1 MSRLVKSAKSEC
13 GFSLIEILVTLIIV
27 TLGLLSSATLQ
38 ALSKRGI
45 YDAAQRTTAA
55 HLAEDLLERMRGNP
69 GALAS
74 YVPGA
79 TLGGGTLGATPGVDC
94 GNATVTCTAAEMAAF
109 DLWQWE
115 QQLDGAFE
123 LDGSRATGGLVS
135 PVACIQGPG
144 FLGGNGE
151 YTIAIAWRGMTA
163 LANPTAA
170 SCGEASGNY
179 GDDNEY
185 RRVVTITTYI
195 GI

>member
-1 MSRLVKSAKSEC
+1 MYQGARTSAHQS
-13 GFSLIEILVTLIIV
+13 GFSMIEILVTLIIV

-38 ALSKRGI
+38 ALSKRAN

-69 GALAS
+69 GALAD
-74 YVPGA
+74 YVPAGA
-79 TLGGGTLGATPGVDC
+79 LGGGSMGGAPAIDC
-94 GNATVTCTAAEMAAF
+94 STAGITCTPAEMAAF
-109 DLWQWE
+109 ELWQWE
-115 QQLDGAFE
+115 QQLDGALE
-123 LDGSRATGGLVS
+123 LDGARMTGGLVS
-135 PVACIQGPG
+135 PVACIQGPA

-151 YTIAIAWRGMTA
+151 YTVSIAWRGMTS
-163 LANPTAA
+163 LVNPTST

-185 RRVVTITTYI
+185 RRAVTITTYI